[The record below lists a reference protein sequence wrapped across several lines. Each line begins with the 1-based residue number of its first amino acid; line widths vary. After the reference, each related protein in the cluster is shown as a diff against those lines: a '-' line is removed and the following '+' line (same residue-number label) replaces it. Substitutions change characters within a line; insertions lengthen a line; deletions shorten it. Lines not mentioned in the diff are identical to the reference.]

1 MKISVQPWWFGPGL
15 QILLGNIN
23 TKTFK
28 VYVLLPLIVIWGP
41 LHGLKERICMALQ
54 QSSNVCLFFFT
65 KKRRKNIVMLQP
77 GPNTDP
83 SSSQT
88 L

>member
-41 LHGLKERICMALQ
+41 LHGLKERICMVLQ
-54 QSSNVCLFFFT
+54 QSSNVCPFLQ